1 MKNLNQNKMT
11 AVEWL
16 EQQLYSGGWEKL
28 THEEKMNICC
38 TAKLKEKQQIIN
50 AHAMSSIESGFEN
63 SAYDWANTYYN
74 EKFKIK

>member
-1 MKNLNQNKMT
+1 MT

-50 AHAMSSIESGFEN
+50 AHAMASIESGFEH
-63 SAYDWANTYYN
+63 SADDWANTYYN
-74 EKFKIK
+74 ENFKIK

>member
-1 MKNLNQNKMT
+1 MT

-38 TAKLKEKQQIIN
+38 TAKLKEQQQIIN